1 MSIQSEISRIND
13 AKVDIVQAAVNFGLE
28 VPAGSQIGAYSEA
41 ILAYSQSPA
50 GSKYVQAFTGQ
61 TTVTITAATHGCGE
75 TPWVDV
81 YILEGENYTKT
92 QGYPTEGYKITIT
105 ATGDVTV
112 TFTAS
117 TSGRIIIG

>member
-1 MSIQSEISRIND
+1 MSIQSEITRIND
-13 AKVDIVQAAVNFGLE
+13 AKLNIVQAAANFGLE
-28 VPAGSQIGAYSEA
+28 VPAGSQIGTYADA
-41 ILAYSQSPA
+41 ILTYSQSPA
-50 GSKYVQAFTGQ
+50 GSKYVQAFTAQ

-81 YILEGENYTKT
+81 YVLEGENYTKT
-92 QGYPTEGYKITIT
+92 LGYPTEGYKVTIN

>member
-1 MSIQSEISRIND
+1 MSIQSEINRIND
-13 AKVDIVQAAVNFGLE
+13 AKVNIVQAAVNFGLG
-28 VPAGSQIGAYSEA
+28 VPDGSKIDTYSEA
-41 ILAYSQSPA
+41 ILQYSQSPA
-50 GSKYVQAFTGQ
+50 SSKFVQAFTVQ

-92 QGYPTEGYKITIT
+92 QGYPTEGYKVTIS

-112 TFTAS
+112 TFTTS